1 MKKEFL
7 DLGKQP
13 IANGFLNKGTHSFN
27 WNAANYATGL
37 YIIKLAQGNDVLTQ
51 KIMLIK

>member
-13 IANGFLNKGTHSFN
+13 IANGFLNKDDFN
-27 WNAANYATGL
+27 NEFLFDLKA
-37 YIIKLAQGNDVLTQ
+37 V
-51 KIMLIK
+51 